1 MAKQSSQS
9 AMPKNLFG
17 YEVLDYIGSGAGS
30 KIYVV
35 SDPRTRQLYALK
47 HVVRQHE
54 KDERFV
60 DQLEAE
66 FDVGRKVADP
76 GLRLSLDLKVNRA
89 GLLRKV
95 VDAALVMELFDGSP
109 LEEHRPASVRQT
121 VDIFL
126 KASKAIEGLHRA
138 GYVHCDLKPNN
149 ILVSASG
156 QVKVIDLGQTCK
168 AGTVKA
174 RIQGTPDYIAPE
186 QVRCDAVTGKT
197 DVYNFGAT
205 LYWALTGKNMPTLF
219 TIAKGENSLL
229 SDALIDTPAQL
240 NPACPEPLSNVVME
254 CVKVRV
260 EKRPDQADVTRRL
273 EVIAYA
279 LQKAAMQ
286 AAHRQQMPAGLD
298 PLDQVPHQRPIG
310 MQQAA
315 QQQVAAQFTAM

>member
-1 MAKQSSQS
+1 MINHSGIPTSTL
-9 AMPKNLFG
+9 PKSLFG
-17 YEVLDYIGSGAGS
+17 YEVLDRIGEGAGS

-60 DQLEAE
+60 EQLEAE

-76 GLRLSLDLKVNRA
+76 GLRRSLDLKVNRA
-89 GLLRKV
+89 GLLRKI

-109 LEEHRPASVRQT
+109 LEDHRPSSVRQI

-126 KASKAIEGLHRA
+126 KASKAIEGLHKV
-138 GYVHCDLKPNN
+138 GFVHCDLKPSNL
-149 ILVSASG
+149 LVNQAG

-168 AGTVKA
+168 VGTVKA

-186 QVRCDAVTGKT
+186 QVRCEAVTGKT

-240 NPACPEPLSNVVME
+240 NPDCPEALSNLVME
-254 CVKVRV
+254 CVKVRA
-260 EKRPDQADVTRRL
+260 EKRPEQTDVTRRL
-273 EVIAYA
+273 EVVAYT
-279 LQKAAMQ
+279 LQKAAVQ
-286 AAHRQQMPAGLD
+286 AAHGQHTSD
-298 PLDQVPHQRPIG
+298 PLLPGSYHPPVSVRQSTRH
-310 MQQAA
+310 A
-315 QQQVAAQFTAM
+315 VAV

>member
-1 MAKQSSQS
+1 MVKQQGESSG
-9 AMPKNLFG
+9 ALPKNLFG
-17 YEVLDYIGSGAGS
+17 YEVLDYIGQGAGS

-66 FDVGRKVADP
+66 FEVGRKVADP
-76 GLRLSLDLKVNRA
+76 GLRRSLDLKVNRA
-89 GLLRKV
+89 GLMRKV

-109 LEEHRPASVRQT
+109 LEAQRPTSMRQI
-121 VDIFL
+121 VDIFI
-126 KASKAIEGLHRA
+126 KVSKALEGLHKA

-149 ILVSASG
+149 ILINATG

-168 AGTVKA
+168 TGTAKA
-174 RIQGTPDYIAPE
+174 RIQGTPDYISPE
-186 QVRCDAVTGKT
+186 QVRCEPVSGKT

-205 LYWALTGKNMPTLF
+205 LYWVLTGKNMPTLF

-229 SDALIDTPAQL
+229 SDSLIETPAQL
-240 NPACPEPLSNVVME
+240 NPKCPEPLSNLVMD
-254 CVKVRV
+254 CVRMRP
-260 EKRPDQADVTRRL
+260 EKRPEQADISRRL
-273 EVIAYA
+273 DVIEYT
-279 LQKAAMQ
+279 LQKAAVQ
-286 AAHRQQMPAGLD
+286 AAHRVPPHRVPVGHQQ
-298 PLDQVPHQRPIG
+298 PIG

-315 QQQVAAQFTAM
+315 QQVAAAG